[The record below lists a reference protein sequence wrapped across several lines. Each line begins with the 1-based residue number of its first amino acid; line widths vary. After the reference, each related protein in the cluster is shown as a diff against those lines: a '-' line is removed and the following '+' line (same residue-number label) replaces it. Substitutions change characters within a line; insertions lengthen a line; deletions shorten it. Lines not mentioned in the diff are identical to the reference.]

1 MKTYRSSR
9 YVAPAR
15 SHKHF
20 DFPAL
25 KRVCEMHEDDFE
37 AEYEMERVVVH
48 DTWDTDNF
56 YLFKDN
62 GSSILAV
69 AHLDTVVSH
78 EKRRAVLAETE
89 AGDVVYSGA
98 LDDRL
103 GAYVLAEMLPSMG
116 LTFDLLF
123 TTGEEMGR
131 STAEHFVPSKHHDR
145 EYNWI
150 IEFDRGGTD
159 VVLYQYEDA
168 DLVERVEDT
177 GMIVEQGIFSDIG
190 SMEHIGV
197 KAMNWG
203 VGYEGDYHSTRGH
216 VWTENLFYMVDGFL
230 DFHEA
235 WHDTPLPHRSE
246 HQLWGGNTPSMLL
259 DGEIAYANCEAEH
272 WGIGDCSGEVIGHRE
287 LGPLC
292 QRHYHWADDVPG
304 IERG

>member
-1 MKTYRSSR
+1 MKTTRSFRNHR
-9 YVAPAR
+9 YITPEPR

-25 KRVCEMHEDDFE
+25 KRVCEMHENDFE

-48 DTWDTDNF
+48 EKWDSDNF

-131 STAEHFVPSKHHDR
+131 STAEHFVPSDHHDR

-168 DLVERVEDT
+168 TLVERVEDT
-177 GMIVEQGIFSDIG
+177 GMIVEQGIFSDIS
-190 SMEHIGV
+190 SMEHLGV

-235 WHDTPLPHRSE
+235 WHDTPMPHRFAR
-246 HQLWGGNTPSMLL
+246 LWWEDDTAT
-259 DGEIAYANCEAEH
+259 DGVGPEVVGECEAES
-272 WGIGDCSGEVIGHRE
+272 WGVGDCFGTNHEHRE
-287 LGPLC
+287 LGVLC
-292 QRHYHWADDVPG
+292 QRHYHWAED
-304 IERG
+304 I